1 MFASVLS
8 WLGSIVK
15 SKVTKVGA
23 GIISGSGILMLVLNL
38 YAQANDKIDK
48 QAAIQKAYTQQY
60 VKLAIEPIKVEI
72 KNLKDNQDRTYNK
85 VNDIYNYLLKSKNK

>member
-8 WLGSIVK
+8 WLGSIMK
-15 SKVTKVGA
+15 SKATKVGA
-23 GIISGSGILMLVLNL
+23 GVLSGSGILMLVLNL

-72 KNLKDNQDRTYNK
+72 KNLKDNQDKTYNK